1 MSNYKTKLI
10 FLLLVFLS
18 VNLIHCQKS
27 QDPEIRLPVDEESFV
42 KLYAEIMIIKT
53 LYPREEDY
61 TSRFIPLLKKNKIT
75 LEKYELILSYYQTNP
90 DRFLEFLDKVSA
102 EVDSMAKENR
112 KENPEELEPF
122 PG

>member
-10 FLLLVFLS
+10 FLFLVFLS

-27 QDPEIRLPVDEESFV
+27 QDPEIGLPVDEESFV

-61 TSRFIPLLKKNKIT
+61 TSRFIPLLTI
-75 LEKYELILSYYQTNP
+75 
-90 DRFLEFLDKVSA
+90 
-102 EVDSMAKENR
+102 
-112 KENPEELEPF
+112 
-122 PG
+122 